1 MLSPR
6 KPSLLAYVNVSLER
20 PQYLGDGPEYC
31 TKGQNRL
38 RTGYNVRK
46 TAVYALGG
54 NALQSPGGG
63 SQDAAEVLAR
73 VMSDVID
80 LLEKDWSVVLTPWQR
95 APSRPPL
102 GDGPGAIPLPRCLGR
117 RNARHDRPRFVHASP
132 SHP

>member
-80 LLEKDWSVVLTPWQR
+80 LLEKDWSVVLTAARIWSWKPSFIRRHIQQR
-95 APSRPPL
+95 E
-102 GDGPGAIPLPRCLGR
+102 GAQGR
-117 RNARHDRPRFVHASP
+117 RSEVRRGGMSCNMFTS
-132 SHP
+132 